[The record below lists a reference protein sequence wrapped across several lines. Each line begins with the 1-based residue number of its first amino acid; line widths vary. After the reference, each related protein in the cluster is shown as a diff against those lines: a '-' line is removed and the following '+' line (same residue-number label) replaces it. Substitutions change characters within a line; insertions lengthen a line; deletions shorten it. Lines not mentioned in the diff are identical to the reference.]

1 MKRRIRIIKKSL
13 TARFCYE
20 CEKEKTNN
28 GQIYCDTCCDI
39 IDKRNKDIENTN
51 NNLNSYR

>member
-39 IDKRNKDIENTN
+39 IDKINKDIENTN